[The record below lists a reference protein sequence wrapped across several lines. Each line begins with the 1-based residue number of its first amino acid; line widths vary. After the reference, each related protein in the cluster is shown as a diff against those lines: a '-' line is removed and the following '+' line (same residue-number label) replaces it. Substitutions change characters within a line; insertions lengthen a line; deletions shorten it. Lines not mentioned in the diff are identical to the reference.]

1 LTRHRI
7 EVGGR
12 RVVYREAGSGPAVLV
27 ISGLGLS
34 GRFYDRSY
42 PAFADAGLRLI
53 VPDLPGF
60 GGTRGGA
67 LGHDVE
73 ETRAFMLAFADALE
87 VKRAV
92 WVGHSIGAQ
101 AAIDLAAQS
110 PHRAHGI
117 VLVGPTGAPDHP
129 RALHQLAALARES
142 WRAPFP
148 VVLRVLSDYAR
159 TSPLAYAGTWLR
171 YAKDRPLEKLRAV
184 QCPALVL
191 VGTRDPVVDEEFIEL
206 LLHGLPHAEIA
217 RVPGGT
223 HALPRSRWHEFNTAT
238 AQFCRAAAA
247 GRR

>member
-1 LTRHRI
+1 MTPRRI
-7 EVGGR
+7 EVDGR
-12 RVVYREAGSGPAVLV
+12 RVVYREAGSGPAAVL

-67 LGHDVE
+67 LGQGVA

-92 WVGHSIGAQ
+92 WIGHSIGAQ
-101 AAIDLAAQS
+101 AAIDLAAQA

-129 RALHQLAALARES
+129 RALHQLAALAREA

-148 VVLRVLSDYAR
+148 VVARVLTDYVR

-171 YAKDRPLEKLRAV
+171 YAQDRPLEKLRAV

-191 VGTRDPVVDEEFIEL
+191 VGTHDPVVDAEFIAL

-217 RVPGGT
+217 RVAGGT
-223 HALPRSRWHEFNTAT
+223 HALPRSRAHEFNTAI
-238 AQFCRAAAA
+238 AKFCRAATAH
-247 GRR
+247 RR